1 MRAPAGRGPNF
12 DGPPR
17 PVTKHTQTSAE
28 PAVGEP
34 RSLLAGAVDAWLER
48 LAGQPGQGLEAYLG
62 GGGDLREL
70 EKFAACSEFAAGV
83 LLRNWSWFVGAV
95 GDGSIRQPHERQRMD
110 AEMATG
116 LDYDGSE
123 DEFKRGLRILRQRI
137 MVRILWR
144 DLIEQCDVDETLC
157 ALSDFADLAIEAS
170 VRRARSDMETR
181 FGLVRDDTGPV
192 PIVVLAMGKLG
203 GRELNF
209 SSDIDLIFLY
219 PGGDD
224 SDGPRSVS
232 AHEYFTRYARRIV
245 TLLEEITPD
254 GYVFRV
260 DTRLRPFGDSGAPV
274 ASYAAL
280 ESYLL
285 QHGRGWE
292 RYAYVKARVVS
303 PGPESPVAQALRHDI
318 IAPFVY
324 RQYLDYGVFE
334 SLRDMHALVAAEV
347 QRRDLLDNVKLGP
360 GGIREIEFI
369 VQSLQLVRGGSVPA
383 LRSVSLR
390 VALAAAADQRELTRD
405 VADRLLAA
413 YRYLRRVENAIQ
425 ALRDQ
430 QTHMLP
436 QSPNDQARIA
446 LSLGCPDWATVAADL
461 ESIRAY
467 VGARFSEVAFRSVRD
482 HDEGPGA
489 ALVALWEQRAGAGA
503 WQEVFDDM
511 GIRDSA
517 ECAAMVSGF
526 SSQPA
531 TMRVDATA
539 ARRLGQFVV
548 NLLQRLAA
556 VDTPA
561 VCLQRVLHIVEQV
574 LRRSAYLALL
584 NENPAVLG
592 RLVDLCSKSSY
603 LADEIA
609 RFPILL
615 DELLDARLAP
625 HAPSQT
631 EMRADLD
638 QRLRRGEPGDS
649 EQQVEIL
656 AQFQRATLF
665 RLAVADFGETL
676 PIMKVSDRLTELA
689 EIILEAALHIAWN
702 DTVTRF
708 GSPTYVL
715 DGRCKPAGLG
725 IIGYGKLGG
734 IELSY
739 RSDLDIVF
747 LHDSRGSA
755 QQTDAD
761 KPLENSMFFGRL
773 ARRLVHILTTQTGSG
788 ALYDI
793 DTRLRPSGR
802 SGLLVTSLE
811 AFERYQ
817 EENAWTW
824 EHQALLRARPV
835 AGSALVAREFER
847 IRAHTLRKRVRRETL
862 AEEVASMRARMRKEL
877 DRSDADRFDLKQGRG
892 GIGDIEFLVQY
903 MVLRNAAE
911 HPAVIHY
918 TDNIRQLG
926 TLAAAGCVTEPE
938 RRRLQEIYKAYRSR
952 LHRLALDGQPPFA
965 PAAEFSDERSYVAE
979 IWKHQL
985 GDTEDAGAA
994 S

>member
-1 MRAPAGRGPNF
+1 M
-12 DGPPR
+12 
-17 PVTKHTQTSAE
+17 TEQTQTGAE
-28 PAVGEP
+28 I
-34 RSLLAGAVDAWLER
+34 AVDGSRSQLTELVKTWFER
-48 LAGQPGQGLEAYLG
+48 LEAQPGSDLQSYLDVG
-62 GGGDLREL
+62 GNLREL
-70 EKFAACSEFAAGV
+70 ERFTASSEFAGST
-83 LLRNWSWFVGAV
+83 LIRNWSWFVSAFA
-95 GDGSIRQPHERQRMD
+95 DGSLRQTHDRKRM
-110 AEMATG
+110 AGEMAAN
-116 LDYDGSE
+116 LDFSGSE
-123 DEFKRGLRILRQRI
+123 DEFKRGLRILRHRI
-137 MVRILWR
+137 LVRILWR
-144 DLIEQCDVDETLC
+144 EQIEGGDLDETLA

-181 FGLVRDDTGPV
+181 FGRVRDDSGPV

-219 PGGDD
+219 PAGAD
-224 SDGPRSVS
+224 SDCPRSIS

-245 TLLEEITPD
+245 TLLEEMTPD

-274 ASYAAL
+274 AGFAAL
-280 ESYLL
+280 EGYLL

-292 RYAYVKARVVS
+292 RYAYVKARIVS
-303 PGPESPVAQALRHDI
+303 PDPESSFARALRRDI
-318 IAPFVY
+318 IEPFVY

-334 SLRDMHALVAAEV
+334 SLREMHALVATEV
-347 QRRDLLDNVKLGP
+347 KRRDLLDNVKLGP

-383 LRSVSLR
+383 LRTVSLR
-390 VALAAAADQRELTRD
+390 AALSASADQRELTRE
-405 VADRLLAA
+405 VADKLLAA
-413 YRYLRRVENAIQ
+413 YRLLRRVENAIQ

-436 QSPNDQARIA
+436 QSQTDRARIA
-446 LSLGCPDWATVAADL
+446 LSLGYPSWSAVAEDL
-461 ESIRAY
+461 EKARAY
-467 VGARFSEVAFRSVRD
+467 VSAQFSAIAFRSVRGND
-482 HDEGPGA
+482 SEPGG
-489 ALVALWEQRAGAGA
+489 ALLALWDRRADSGA
-503 WQEVFDDM
+503 WQEVLEEI
-511 GIRDSA
+511 GIPNGV
-517 ECAAMVSGF
+517 ECANMISAF
-526 SSQPA
+526 SNQPA

-539 ARRLGQFVV
+539 ARRLGQFVA
-548 NLLQRLAA
+548 NLLQRLAGI
-556 VDTPA
+556 DTAA

-592 RLVDLCSKSSY
+592 RLVDLCSRSSY

-615 DELLDARLAP
+615 DELLDARLAA
-625 HAPSQT
+625 HAPSQS
-631 EMRADLD
+631 EMRTDLQ
-638 QRLRRGEPGDS
+638 QRLHHGEPGDS

-656 AQFQRATLF
+656 AQFQRAILF
-665 RLAVADFGETL
+665 RLAVADFSETL

-689 EIILEAALHIAWN
+689 EIILGAALDIAWS
-702 DTVTRF
+702 DTVSRF
-708 GSPTYVL
+708 GSPSYEVE
-715 DGRCKPAGLG
+715 GRRRPAGLG

-747 LHDSRGSA
+747 LHDSRGGS
-755 QQTDAD
+755 QQTDAE
-761 KPLENSMFFGRL
+761 KPLENSMFFARL
-773 ARRLVHILTTQTGSG
+773 ARRLVHILTTQTGAG
-788 ALYDI
+788 VLYDI

-847 IRAHTLRKRVRRETL
+847 IRVQTLRQRVRRETL
-862 AEEVASMRARMRKEL
+862 AEEVATMRARMRKEL
-877 DRSDADRFDLKQGRG
+877 DRSDADRFDLKQGQG

-903 MVLRNAAE
+903 MVLRHARE

-926 TLAAAGCVTEPE
+926 TLAAAGCIPE
-938 RRRLQEIYKAYRSR
+938 GDSRRLQEIYKAYRSR
-952 LHRLALDGQPPFA
+952 LHRLALDGQLPFA
-965 PAAEFSDERSYVAE
+965 AATEFSDERSYVTA
-979 IWKHQL
+979 IWVRQL
-985 GDTEDAGAA
+985 GDREDAGFAG
-994 S
+994 